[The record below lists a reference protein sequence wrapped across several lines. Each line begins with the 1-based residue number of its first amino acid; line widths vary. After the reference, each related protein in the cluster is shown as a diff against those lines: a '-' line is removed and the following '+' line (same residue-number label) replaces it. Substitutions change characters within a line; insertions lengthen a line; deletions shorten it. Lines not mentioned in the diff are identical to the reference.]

1 MFLHVISL
9 LRKAQKAEGGKGDN
23 QRIGQIHYEGFK
35 LGRFD

>member
-23 QRIGQIHYEGFK
+23 QKDRPDTLRGI
-35 LGRFD
+35 